1 MTEWPKVF
9 AKATKQR
16 QTSQI
21 NFLLIFVWYLCMPAQ
36 TETLLVLFSGGSMSD
51 IIQCLKWLLMKSR
64 CVYLHLCYLFKCL
77 IEIPFVCPCVCVCL
91 TEKDIR
97 QHAVDEMMQRIKKGV
112 QLRRVS
118 QRTNRA
124 RPGPVHI
131 SYKHKN
137 THYFK
142 LSFIQLI
149 SVIKWNICWWNI

>member
-1 MTEWPKVF
+1 MTANE
-9 AKATKQR
+9 KQ
-16 QTSQI
+16 QMCLSTSV
-21 NFLLIFVWYLCMPAQ
+21 LI
-36 TETLLVLFSGGSMSD
+36 
-51 IIQCLKWLLMKSR
+51 CLN
-64 CVYLHLCYLFKCL
+64 VL

-149 SVIKWNICWWNI
+149 SVIKWNYMLMKYLARTY